1 MQVVIPTYFSFIGL
15 TAICGKQIKI
25 IQSSTQYDNVKF
37 NEWVKDIIKQLGLFL
52 TLGGLRM
59 KTQSSSLF
67 STKTLALVK
76 VAYVLRTAMAEKDIC
91 GGLEVVMVPSDTAF
105 QEKWMIDAHAP
116 PTASKKVDTDQS
128 RVDYVAGTTGMG
140 LRRKVSEVVDG
151 QFQSRMET
159 ELKPK
164 VTLVQA
170 LLISQQGKPAKSAR
184 IELGNSLKSN
194 ISYTKWDDNYI

>member
-59 KTQSSSLF
+59 KTQSSSLL

-76 VAYVLRTAMAEKDIC
+76 VAYDLRTAMAEKDI
-91 GGLEVVMVPSDTAF
+91 
-105 QEKWMIDAHAP
+105 
-116 PTASKKVDTDQS
+116 
-128 RVDYVAGTTGMG
+128 
-140 LRRKVSEVVDG
+140 
-151 QFQSRMET
+151 
-159 ELKPK
+159 
-164 VTLVQA
+164 
-170 LLISQQGKPAKSAR
+170 
-184 IELGNSLKSN
+184 
-194 ISYTKWDDNYI
+194 